1 MKNLK
6 RLLWAVILTFASLS
20 PGFAQAQGCNPGET
34 SMGPPC
40 SATLITTGDSSHPG
54 ETNSPPAADPIDV
67 RTLVEATLTALLI
80 L

>member
-1 MKNLK
+1 MNTLRK
-6 RLLWAVILTFASLS
+6 LLCAVVLLVALGLS
-20 PGFAQAQGCNPGET
+20 CFGQAQGCDPGET
-34 SMGPPC
+34 HTGPPC
-40 SATLITTGDSSHPG
+40 SAALITTGDSSHPG